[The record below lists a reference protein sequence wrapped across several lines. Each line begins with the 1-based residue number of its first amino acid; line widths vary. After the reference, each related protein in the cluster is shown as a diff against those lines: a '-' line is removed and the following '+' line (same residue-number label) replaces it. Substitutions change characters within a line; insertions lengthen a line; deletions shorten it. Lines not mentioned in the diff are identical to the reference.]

1 VKTKFNPGIVPE
13 DSLLNLWLE
22 ARQILE
28 TPYSFDLA
36 VAMSTIGACLKRTC
50 WIDQKRF
57 RVYPNMSTLLVGHS
71 GIGKDTAI
79 DGGEEI
85 LQELDL
91 VPVIGGRTSETIS
104 EKLLGLGDPAAAVI
118 LAGELSEFFGPKDY
132 QKGMMETI
140 TDLMSTKAYKDI
152 SLKSQKDQPR
162 RIMRPTLTMM
172 GGSTRDWLHT
182 AMPEHAMSGGFY
194 PRFLIVCEDEV
205 KRQVAWVKYSLP
217 PEEIRQADD
226 AHEGFILGAREI
238 FRKFS
243 NIGEMVPRN
252 GGQEAY
258 EKFYAEREQYFS
270 TAAAPYAHRCRDT
283 ALRIAIISAV
293 SRFHDYVDKTDFEF
307 AAHLMEYIGA
317 RVDEALAP
325 PTVFGK
331 IERDIMKLLPTTAAY
346 LYRQLGLKYEHRFIE
361 QTIKSLEFNSLR
373 IKKDA
378 KGIYAKVEN

>member
-1 VKTKFNPGIVPE
+1 MKVKFDPSIVPE
-13 DSLLNLWLE
+13 DSLLHLWLE

-28 TPYSFDLA
+28 TPYSYDLA
-36 VAMSTIGACLKRTC
+36 IAMSVIGACLKRTC

-85 LQELDL
+85 LQAVDII
-91 VPVIGGRTSETIS
+91 PVIGGRTSETIS
-104 EKLLGLGDPAAAVI
+104 EKLLALGDPAAAVI

-162 RIMRPTLTMM
+162 RIMRPTLTML
-172 GGSTRDWLHT
+172 GGSTRDWLHS

-205 KRQVAWVKYSLP
+205 KRQVPWVKYSLP
-217 PEEIRQADD
+217 PEEINQADD
-226 AHEGFILGAREI
+226 AQEGFIIGLREI
-238 FRKFS
+238 MSRFS
-243 NIGEMVPRN
+243 NIGEVVPRD
-252 GGQEAY
+252 GGKEAY

-283 ALRIAIISAV
+283 ALRVAIISAV

-307 AAHLMEYIGA
+307 AANLMAYIGA

-325 PTVFGK
+325 PTISGRV
-331 IERDIMKLLPTTAAY
+331 ERDILKLLPTTSSY
-346 LYRQLGLKYEHRFIE
+346 IYRQLGQKYEHRFIE
-361 QTIKSLEFNSLR
+361 QALKSLEFNSLR
-373 IKKDA
+373 IKNNG
-378 KGIYAKVEN
+378 KGIFSVNNV